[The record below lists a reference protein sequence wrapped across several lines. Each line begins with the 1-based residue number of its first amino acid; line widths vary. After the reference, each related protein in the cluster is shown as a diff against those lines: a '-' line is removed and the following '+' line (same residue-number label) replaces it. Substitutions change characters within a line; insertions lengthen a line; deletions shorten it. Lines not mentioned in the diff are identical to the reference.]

1 MSPEPAL
8 FRNEAKNG
16 MSDAAAKHRSI
27 REKPR
32 CRRRGFDKQ
41 AKGSAARFLF
51 PALADKK
58 QKTTGA
64 FGLQAE
70 TPALRQP
77 EAARIAT
84 DLEHH
89 RRKSPARERRIGK
102 PERVLET
109 ARYGMEKF
117 AGPQAVIGKPWGIGQ
132 AGFTRDETIADPQYP
147 LIWPGRPS
155 RQAKPQPEAAD
166 RARIAKLC
174 PAGLDHRS
182 FGKALRQKVFEAC
195 RLPPPN
201 RWAAMRSPGAWFRHR
216 FEPAG
221 KRLALDPGYG
231 FAQGKKPL
239 LRQSGRAH
247 DVSPVGMFSIC
258 S

>member
-1 MSPEPAL
+1 MA
-8 FRNEAKNG
+8 
-16 MSDAAAKHRSI
+16 DAAAKHRSI

-41 AKGSAARFLF
+41 AKGSAARLLF

-58 QKTTGA
+58 QKTAGA

-102 PERVLET
+102 PERVLQT

-117 AGPQAVIGKPWGIGQ
+117 ARPQAVIGKPWRIGQ

-174 PAGLDHRS
+174 PAGLDHRA
-182 FGKALRQKVFEAC
+182 FGKTLRQKVFEAR
-195 RLPPPN
+195 RL
-201 RWAAMRSPGAWFRHR
+201 RSGGRARFGLLVAEFGDR

-231 FAQGKKPL
+231 LAQGKKPL